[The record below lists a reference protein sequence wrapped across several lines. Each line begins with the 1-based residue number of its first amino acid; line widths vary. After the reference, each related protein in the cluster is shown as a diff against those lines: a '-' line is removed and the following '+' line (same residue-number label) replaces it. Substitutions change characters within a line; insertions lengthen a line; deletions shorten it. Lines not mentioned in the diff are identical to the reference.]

1 MQEENES
8 RRKLDKIHKEKIAKA
23 ERDRSDRL
31 NEAKK
36 LIEKKLKQ
44 EEVIRLQNEKERK
57 LKELEERKIKA
68 EENRKLQEEEVKRLK
83 QLDQNSLTSK
93 SNYDQALQSLY
104 RQQAEETRLNH
115 SVKLSRSELKVE
127 QARLNKARRNL
138 ERTKLVSPFDGVINS
153 VHVEV
158 GDYVSPGQTALE
170 IIQLDEL
177 DLNLEISGT
186 TASKLQLG
194 QKIGIQT
201 EKDNREG
208 EVIALALD
216 PNSETTTHT

>member
-68 EENRKLQEEEVKRLK
+68 EENRKIQEEEVKKSREIERENLK
-83 QLDQNSLTSK
+83 NMSER
-93 SNYDQALQSLY
+93 QSG
-104 RQQAEETRLNH
+104 APP
-115 SVKLSRSELKVE
+115 E
-127 QARLNKARRNL
+127 Q
-138 ERTKLVSPFDGVINS
+138 
-153 VHVEV
+153 
-158 GDYVSPGQTALE
+158 
-170 IIQLDEL
+170 
-177 DLNLEISGT
+177 
-186 TASKLQLG
+186 
-194 QKIGIQT
+194 
-201 EKDNREG
+201 EK
-208 EVIALALD
+208 
-216 PNSETTTHT
+216 

>member
-1 MQEENES
+1 M
-8 RRKLDKIHKEKIAKA
+8 
-23 ERDRSDRL
+23 
-31 NEAKK
+31 
-36 LIEKKLKQ
+36 
-44 EEVIRLQNEKERK
+44 
-57 LKELEERKIKA
+57 
-68 EENRKLQEEEVKRLK
+68 
-83 QLDQNSLTSK
+83 
-93 SNYDQALQSLY
+93 
-104 RQQAEETRLNH
+104 
-115 SVKLSRSELKVE
+115 E

-186 TASKLQLG
+186 TASKLRLG

-201 EKDNREG
+201 EKDNRKG

-216 PNSETTTHT
+216 PNSETNTHTLKVRLASNGLFSGQLAIANLPGQLYENAYVIPISSILYEDNQSYIFEVVGNHVIKKEIRLIERYNNLQIIEGLESGVKIVSKDVSSLTDGQVIIIN